1 MQGQRTAKL
10 ITTGARARLV
20 RKVELLRKSLRGIGK
35 KKGEAAGEFLS
46 DWHDNA
52 AYEQLDREFQMTSR
66 RISEMEDLLNGAQ
79 SAEVVEQK
87 EKVSIG
93 STAEV
98 LIDGHENTLTIGCLG
113 ESEPDLDLIAYVSP
127 IGRVLMGLREGEVK
141 KGKVGTREVE
151 VKVIR
156 LHPPSFR
163 YNALQEKLNA
173 ALDAEKPAASAILQ
187 LTLINSDPSQDSFV
201 RLGA

>member
-66 RISEMEDLLNGAQ
+66 RISEMEELLNGAQ

-98 LIDGHENTLTIGCLG
+98 LIDGLENTLTIGCLG

-173 ALDAEKPAASAILQ
+173 TLDAEKPAASE
-187 LTLINSDPSQDSFV
+187 
-201 RLGA
+201 G